1 MPPECAEG
9 ERTLLGEILTNGV
22 RALGLK
28 RPEDL
33 RRVICVQPH
42 PDDTDI
48 GIGGTI
54 AKLSKLGCEVIYV
67 TMTDDRASIS
77 DPSMSTEDIV
87 KVRRKEQEE
96 AAKVLGV
103 GELIWLDYIDSE
115 LYPSLEARSRL
126 IELIRRKRP
135 EAVFTLDPWLTYEAH
150 LDHRSTG
157 IMASEAMIFSGLHNV
172 NPEQLREDLHPHQ
185 PGYIAYYVTQRPN
198 TYVDISDS
206 LEDKLEAVRKHRT
219 QFEGK
224 WDFYESFV
232 RFQAERYGRELGTKY
247 AEALKIMPPLLLHY
261 NVDAER
267 L

>member
-1 MPPECAEG
+1 M
-9 ERTLLGEILTNGV
+9 LGEILTSGIA
-22 RALGLK
+22 ALGLK

-33 RRVICVQPH
+33 KRVMCIQPH

-54 AKLSKLGCEVIYV
+54 AKLAKFGCKVIYV

-77 DPSMSTEDIV
+77 DPSMSTEEIV
-87 KVRRKEQEE
+87 RVRRKEQEE

-103 GELIWLDYIDSE
+103 GELIWLDYVDSE
-115 LYPSLEARSRL
+115 LYPNLEARRKL
-126 IELIRRKRP
+126 IELIRRERP
-135 EAVFTLDPWLTYEAH
+135 EAIFTVDPWITYEAH
-150 LDHRSTG
+150 PDHRSTG
-157 IMASEAMIFSGLHNV
+157 IIASEAMIFSGLYNV
-172 NPEQLREDLHPHQ
+172 NPEQLRGSLLPHQ
-185 PGYIAYYVTQRPN
+185 PGYMAYYVTPRPN

-206 LEDKLEAVRKHRT
+206 LEVKLEAVRKHRT
-219 QFEGK
+219 QFEEK

-232 RFQAERYGRELGTKY
+232 RFQAERYGREMGKKY
-247 AEALKIMPPLLLHY
+247 AEAFKIMPPALLHY